1 MACSKI
7 FSGDLPELINEII
20 QNLNHD
26 HKTLNSCILVNRLW
40 CRLSIPLLWED
51 PFSIKFPKN
60 YHFIE
65 IYLDNLNEDNKAKLN
80 NYITLNDTLP
90 STTLFNYPSF
100 IKHFDTYKVSKSIE
114 EWVRTLI
121 SETQHSRYFIQHS
134 NLSPLQKLNLTKLIF
149 KSLFLIFVENEINL
163 HSFEIILNT
172 LNDVKYFDEIIE
184 LILQNP
190 NLIYNIKNFKFDFDV
205 KVDNIT
211 KFLEF
216 ICSYCKSISSLYFLF
231 PSYHD
236 YHPVTE
242 KSLLQIIISQE
253 NLKKILFGYNESP
266 LNRSLLSLNN
276 PKCSNTLNTII
287 FYYVDFENITILSE
301 VFDHLNVLESI
312 HIIYCYSL
320 DSKFFQQINNITK
333 PFKLKSLFL
342 HGISEI
348 ELLEMLMQKS
358 GNYLE
363 NFGILNNHESQE
375 LLQLFIKYCSKI
387 KYLGSIWLD
396 DQSLYLLFNLIENI
410 KQNLNFLTI
419 DDFNVNIEFGSI
431 VLQNL
436 GQILPFNL
444 EYLNLSF
451 RINTSDLEVFLKNS
465 HNTFIKKL
473 LIKNTKR
480 VESEDIFP
488 YIKEYVMKKK
498 RVEYL
503 AILEIFHEKH
513 EDLISMKDKVK
524 EFQLHDIQILKYYD
538 SVINTYDFIDKIY

>member
-1 MACSKI
+1 
-7 FSGDLPELINEII
+7 
-20 QNLNHD
+20 
-26 HKTLNSCILVNRLW
+26 
-40 CRLSIPLLWED
+40 
-51 PFSIKFPKN
+51 
-60 YHFIE
+60 
-65 IYLDNLNEDNKAKLN
+65 
-80 NYITLNDTLP
+80 
-90 STTLFNYPSF
+90 
-100 IKHFDTYKVSKSIE
+100 
-114 EWVRTLI
+114 
-121 SETQHSRYFIQHS
+121 
-134 NLSPLQKLNLTKLIF
+134 
-149 KSLFLIFVENEINL
+149 
-163 HSFEIILNT
+163 
-172 LNDVKYFDEIIE
+172 
-184 LILQNP
+184 
-190 NLIYNIKNFKFDFDV
+190 
-205 KVDNIT
+205 
-211 KFLEF
+211 
-216 ICSYCKSISSLYFLF
+216 
-231 PSYHD
+231 
-236 YHPVTE
+236 
-242 KSLLQIIISQE
+242 
-253 NLKKILFGYNESP
+253 
-266 LNRSLLSLNN
+266 
-276 PKCSNTLNTII
+276 
-287 FYYVDFENITILSE
+287 
-301 VFDHLNVLESI
+301 LNVLESI